1 VEFLLSVL
9 SDLSEQFGRAFV
21 TLGLNAAEGEVGVS
35 QRPELA
41 QFQCNGALGAAKRAG
56 RNPRELAD
64 GVIGALDDT
73 SRFADLSVAGPGFIN
88 ITLTDEALATVV
100 EGIRGGGGVG
110 VEEAAA
116 PVKMILDYGGPNVA
130 KELHVGHLRPA
141 VIGESL
147 KRIFRALGNDVIG
160 DVHLGDWGSPM
171 GQLIAELEDR
181 RPDLPYFDAGVT
193 GPYPIEPPVTMAD
206 FNEMYPTAS
215 NRAKADEGFGER
227 ARRATAELQKGR
239 PGYLALWR
247 HFREVSVDA
256 IKAVYDELGVSFDL
270 WHGESTIADRLDP
283 LIERSLASGVA
294 RHSQGAVVIDVAF
307 PDDKTDIAPLL
318 MAKSDGA
325 TLYTTW
331 DVATIED
338 RIAEFDVTAMVYIVD
353 ARQSLHFEQVFRAS
367 RRAGI
372 VGDDV
377 VLEHA
382 GNGTVN
388 GVDGKPLKTR
398 DGDTPLLR
406 GLIDD
411 AVARAA
417 ERLAEN
423 DLASE
428 YGENEREEIAR
439 LVGLAALKYGDLQNH
454 RASDYIF
461 DLDRFVSFEGRTGP
475 YLLYSAVRMKS
486 ILRKAAEQ
494 GLEPGRIRS
503 TAGEYDRNL
512 MLALVRLPEII
523 VRAADHRAPNHVA
536 LYAYELAAEFS
547 RFYEHCRI
555 LDESDATLQA
565 SWLGLVELCLREL
578 NFLLNLLVLEVPE
591 RM

>member
-1 VEFLLSVL
+1 LSVL

-21 TLGLNAAEGEVGVS
+21 ALGLEATDGTVAVS

-56 RNPRELAD
+56 RNPRELAES
-64 GVIGALDDT
+64 VIAALDDT
-73 SRFADLSVAGPGFIN
+73 SRFADLSIAGPGFIN
-88 ITLTDEALATVV
+88 ITLTDEALAAFV
-100 EGIRGGGGVG
+100 EGIHASGAVG
-110 VEEAAA
+110 LAEA
-116 PVKMILDYGGPNVA
+116 PTRTRMVVDYGGPNVA

-147 KRIFRALGNDVIG
+147 KRIFRALGYEVIG

-171 GQLIAELEDR
+171 GQLVAELEDR
-181 RPDLPYFDAGVT
+181 QPDLPYFDASFT
-193 GPYPIEPPVTMAD
+193 GEYPTDPPVTVED
-206 FNEMYPTAS
+206 LNEMYPVAAS
-215 NRAKADEGFGER
+215 KANTDEGFAER

-239 PGYLALWR
+239 PGYLALWS
-247 HFREVSVDA
+247 HFRDVSVDA
-256 IKAVYDELGVSFDL
+256 LKAVYDELGVSFDL

-283 LIERSLASGVA
+283 LIDRLLESGVA
-294 RHSQGAVVIDVAF
+294 RRSEGAVVVDVAL
-307 PDDKTDIAPLL
+307 PEDKSEIPPLL

-338 RIAEFDVTAMVYIVD
+338 RVAELGVAAMIYVVD

-367 RRAGI
+367 RQAKI
-372 VGDDV
+372 VGNDV
-377 VLEHA
+377 LLEHA
-382 GNGTVN
+382 PNGTVN
-388 GVDGKPLKTR
+388 GPDGKPLKTR
-398 DGDTPLLR
+398 DGGTPLLR
-406 GLIDD
+406 DLIDD
-411 AVARAA
+411 AVGRAA
-417 ERLAEN
+417 DRLDEN

-428 YGENEREEIAR
+428 YDEEERAEIAR

-454 RASDYIF
+454 RASDYLF

-475 YLLYSAVRMKS
+475 YLLYSAVRMQS

-494 GLEPGRIRS
+494 GLEPGPIGPP
-503 TAGEYDRNL
+503 AGEYDRNL
-512 MLALVRLPEII
+512 MLALLRLPETIA
-523 VRAADHRAPNHVA
+523 RAAEHRAPNHIA
-536 LYAYELAAEFS
+536 LYSYELAAEFS
-547 RFYEHCRI
+547 RFYEHCHI
-555 LDESDATLQA
+555 LDETDTARQA

-578 NFLLNLLVLEVPE
+578 RFLLDLLVLEVPE

>member
-1 VEFLLSVL
+1 MSILGE
-9 SDLSEQFGRAFV
+9 LSERFGAAFV
-21 TLGLNAAEGEVGVS
+21 TLGLEASDGEVAVS

-56 RNPRELAD
+56 RNPRELAEA
-64 GVIGALDDT
+64 VIAALPDT
-73 SRFADLSVAGPGFIN
+73 SQFSDLSVAGPGFIN
-88 ITLTDEALATVV
+88 ISLTDGALAATV
-100 EGIRGGGGVG
+100 ELIRSEGGVG
-110 VEEAAA
+110 ITPAS
-116 PVKMILDYGGPNVA
+116 PPLKMIIDYGGPNVA

-147 KRIFRALGNDVIG
+147 KRIMRSLGHDVIG
-160 DVHLGDWGSPM
+160 DVHLGDWGSPQ

-181 RPDLPYFDAGVT
+181 QPDLPYFDEDYT
-193 GPYPIEPPVTMAD
+193 GPYPAEPPVVMSD

-215 NRAKADEGFGER
+215 NKAASDAEFKER
-227 ARRATAELQKGR
+227 ARRATADLQKRR
-239 PGYLALWR
+239 PGYLALWQ
-247 HFREVSVDA
+247 HFRDVSIDA

-270 WHGESTIADRLDP
+270 WHGESTIAELLDP
-283 LIERSLASGVA
+283 LIERLLGSGVA
-294 RHSQGAVVIDVAF
+294 RISDGAVVIDVAL
-307 PDDKTDIAPLL
+307 PDDKNEIPPLL

-331 DVATIED
+331 DVATIQD
-338 RIAEFDVTAMVYIVD
+338 RVDQLGVAAMIYVVDV
-353 ARQSLHFEQVFRAS
+353 RQSLHFEQVFRAA

-372 VGDDV
+372 VSDAV
-377 VLEHA
+377 LLEHA

-398 DGDTPLLR
+398 DGGIPLLR
-406 GLIDD
+406 DLIDD

-417 ERLAEN
+417 QRLAEN

-428 YGENEREEIAR
+428 YSADEQSEIAR

-486 ILRKAAEQ
+486 ILRKAADL
-494 GLEPGRIRS
+494 GLSPGAIAAA
-503 TAGEYDRNL
+503 TGEFDRNL
-512 MLALVRLPEII
+512 MLALLRLPE
-523 VRAADHRAPNHVA
+523 VVTRAAQHRAPNHIA

-555 LDESDATLQA
+555 LDEADSTIQA
-565 SWLGLVELCLREL
+565 SWLGLVELCLRQIG
-578 NFLLNLLVLEVPE
+578 FLLDLLVVEMPE

>member
-1 VEFLLSVL
+1 MSLIA
-9 SDLSEQFGRAFV
+9 DLSEQFGRAFV
-21 TLGLNAAEGEVGVS
+21 ALGLEPADGGVAVS

-56 RNPRELAD
+56 RQPRELAAA
-64 GVIGALDDT
+64 VIAALDDT
-73 SRFADLSVAGPGFIN
+73 SRFADLSIAGPGFIN
-88 ITLTDEALATVV
+88 ITLSDDALATFV
-100 EGIRGGGGVG
+100 EGVHAGGGVG
-110 VEEAAA
+110 VDQAAT
-116 PVKMILDYGGPNVA
+116 PVKMIIDYGGPNVA

-147 KRIFRALGNDVIG
+147 KRIFFALGNEVIG

-171 GQLIAELEDR
+171 GQLLAELEDR
-181 RPDLPYFDAGVT
+181 QPDLPYFDESLT
-193 GPYPIEPPVTMAD
+193 GPYPTESPVTMAD
-206 FNEMYPTAS
+206 LNEMYPAAS
-215 NRAKADEGFGER
+215 SKAKADDEFGER

-239 PGYLALWR
+239 PGYLALWN
-247 HFREVSVDA
+247 HFREVSIDA
-256 IKAVYDELGVSFDL
+256 IKEVYDELGVTFDL
-270 WHGESTIADRLDP
+270 WHGESTVAERLDP
-283 LIERSLASGVA
+283 LIERLLDSGVA
-294 RHSQGAVVIDVAF
+294 RRSEGAVVVDVAL
-307 PDDKTDIAPLL
+307 PDDKGEIPPLL

-338 RIAEFDVTAMVYIVD
+338 RVDELGVAAMIYVVD
-353 ARQSLHFEQVFRAS
+353 ARQSLHFEQVFRAA
-367 RRAGI
+367 RKAGI

-377 VLEHA
+377 LLEHA

-388 GVDGKPLKTR
+388 GPDGKPLKTR
-398 DGDTPLLR
+398 DGGTPLLR

-417 ERLAEN
+417 DRLAEN

-428 YGENEREEIAR
+428 YASEERTAIAR
-439 LVGLAALKYGDLQNH
+439 LVGLSALKYGDLQNH

-475 YLLYSAVRMKS
+475 YLLYSAVRMQS
-486 ILRKAAEQ
+486 ILRKAAEA
-494 GLEPGRIRS
+494 GIKPGPI
-503 TAGEYDRNL
+503 APPVGEYDRNL
-512 MLALVRLPEII
+512 MLALLQLPETV
-523 VRAADHRAPNHVA
+523 VRAAEHRAPNHVA

-555 LDESDATLQA
+555 LDEPDATRRA
-565 SWLGLVELCLREL
+565 GWLGLVELCLREL
-578 NFLLNLLVLEVPE
+578 SFLLDLLVLEVPE

>member
-1 VEFLLSVL
+1 MSIL
-9 SDLSEQFGRAFV
+9 SDLSEQFGRAF
-21 TLGLNAAEGEVGVS
+21 TALGLEAADGEVGVS

-56 RNPRELAD
+56 RNPRELAEA
-64 GVIGALDDT
+64 VIAALDDT
-73 SRFADLSVAGPGFIN
+73 SRFADLSIAGPGFIN
-88 ITLTDEALATVV
+88 IALTDEALASVV
-100 EGIRGGGGVG
+100 EGTHAGGGVG
-110 VEEAAA
+110 VEAIAT
-116 PVKMILDYGGPNVA
+116 PVKMIIDYGGPNVA

-181 RPDLPYFDAGVT
+181 QPDLPFFDADFA
-193 GPYPIEPPVTMAD
+193 GPYPTDSPVTMAD

-215 NRAKADEGFGER
+215 SKAAADEDFGER
-227 ARRATAELQKGR
+227 ARKATAELQKGR

-270 WHGESTIADRLDP
+270 WHGESTIAHRLDA
-283 LIERSLASGVA
+283 LIERLLASGVA
-294 RHSQGAVVIDVAF
+294 RRSEGAVVIDVAL
-307 PDDKTDIAPLL
+307 PDDKSEIPPLL

-338 RIAEFDVTAMVYIVD
+338 RVAEFGVAAMIYIVD
-353 ARQSLHFEQVFRAS
+353 ARQSLHFEQVFRAA
-367 RRAGI
+367 RQAGI

-377 VLEHA
+377 LLEHA

-388 GVDGKPLKTR
+388 GSDGKPLKTR
-398 DGDTPLLR
+398 DGGTPLLR

-411 AVARAA
+411 AVTRAA
-417 ERLAEN
+417 DRLAEN
-423 DLASE
+423 DLANE
-428 YGENEREEIAR
+428 YSDEERAEIAR

-454 RASDYIF
+454 RGSDYIF

-475 YLLYSAVRMKS
+475 YLLYSAVRMQS

-494 GLEPGRIRS
+494 GLEPGRI
-503 TAGEYDRNL
+503 TPPVGEYDRNL
-512 MLALVRLPEII
+512 MLALLRLPETIS
-523 VRAADHRAPNHVA
+523 RAAEHRAPNHVA
-536 LYAYELAAEFS
+536 LYSYELAAEFS

-555 LDESDATLQA
+555 LDETDTMLQA

-578 NFLLNLLVLEVPE
+578 NFLLDLLVLKVPE